1 MDMSE
6 LVLKS
11 NTLSDKVQEN
21 RVSELKKQ
29 SNISVDFYLRTKK
42 KTGKQERN
50 WEKNSPKK
58 IQIT

>member
-1 MDMSE
+1 MNISE

-29 SNISVDFYLRTKK
+29 GNISVDKSRII
-42 KTGKQERN
+42 
-50 WEKNSPKK
+50 S
-58 IQIT
+58 I

>member
-1 MDMSE
+1 MSE